1 MSKSTSLFE
10 LFEYCKITSKHMS
23 CWIFILLSGVSNT
36 YANPGS
42 LADIVEE
49 SSKAVVQIQ
58 TKRESYQSGIP
69 PYDAFNQK
77 KRHRGYSPHF
87 GQEHSPNRRAP
98 GMGIG
103 SGFLISADGLIVTN
117 AHVIAGADTISV
129 KFSNSQTKKAKLIGL
144 DKSSDL
150 AVLKV
155 EGSNLPHI
163 EFGDSNAIRIGDSIL
178 AIGSPFGLT
187 GTATSGIISAKGR
200 DLKMGRYDNFLQI
213 DAPINSGNSGGPV
226 LNMDG
231 KVIAVSTAI
240 YSPTGG
246 NIGIGFAIP
255 SNDANR
261 IIEDLRTFKYVK
273 RGYLGIN
280 MQALNQDL
288 TKALKLK
295 NSNGVLI
302 TQVQDKTPAQLAGLK
317 AGDVVTAFDEQS
329 ISTPDDLSRLV
340 AKSKPG
346 VAYKLELVRNSID
359 KTLLVTLEE
368 QARLGEQE
376 GTRISRNMADGDLGI
391 ELSEITPA
399 LRNRLRINEEQSG
412 VLVSKVRVEG
422 AADKA
427 GLEPGD
433 IIVQINNQPAKD
445 PNQCINLLRDEIVA
459 EYALL
464 LIRRGERNIFVG
476 FKNNTG

>member
-1 MSKSTSLFE
+1 MSKSTSLFGP
-10 LFEYCKITSKHMS
+10 FEYFKITSKHVA
-23 CWIFILLSGVSNT
+23 CWIFILFSGISST
-36 YANPGS
+36 YANSSS

-49 SSKAVVQIQ
+49 SSEAVVQIQ
-58 TKRESYQSGIP
+58 TKRGGYQSGIP
-69 PYDAFNQK
+69 SYGPFNER
-77 KRHRGYSPHF
+77 KRYRGQSPHF
-87 GQEHSPNRRAP
+87 GQEHSPNKRAP

-117 AHVIAGADTISV
+117 AHVIAEADTISV
-129 KFSNSQTKKAKLIGL
+129 KFSNSETQKAKLIGL

-155 EGSNLPHI
+155 EGSDLPHI
-163 EFGDSNAIRIGDSIL
+163 EFGDSNAIRIGDSVL

-213 DAPINSGNSGGPV
+213 DAPINSGNSGGPI
-226 LNMDG
+226 LNMVG
-231 KVIAVSTAI
+231 KVVAVSTAI
-240 YSPTGG
+240 YSPHGG

-288 TKALKLK
+288 SEALELK
-295 NSNGVLI
+295 NKNGVLV

-317 AGDVVTAFDEQS
+317 AGDVVTAFDEQP

-346 VAYKLELVRNSID
+346 IAYKIQFIRYSVDN
-359 KTLLVTLEE
+359 TVFVTLEE
-368 QARLGEQE
+368 QARLGKQT
-376 GTRISRNMADGDLGI
+376 GTRISRNMSDDDLGI
-391 ELSEITPA
+391 VLSEITPA
-399 LRNRLRINEEQSG
+399 LRNRLRINGDQSG
-412 VLVSKVRVEG
+412 VLVTKVKVDG

-433 IIVQINNQPAKD
+433 IIVQVNNQPAKG
-445 PNQCINLLRDEIVA
+445 PNQCISLLRGESVA

-464 LIRRGERNIFVG
+464 LIRRGERSMFVG
-476 FKNNTG
+476 FKKNIG

>member
-10 LFEYCKITSKHMS
+10 PFEYCKITLKHIF
-23 CWIFILLSGVSNT
+23 CWIFIIFSGTSST
-36 YANPGS
+36 YANSSS

-49 SSKAVVQIQ
+49 SSEAVVQIQ
-58 TKRESYQSGIP
+58 TKRESYQSGMP
-69 PYDAFNQK
+69 PYGAFNEN
-77 KRHRGYSPHF
+77 KRYRRYSPHF
-87 GQEHSPNRRAP
+87 DQEHSPSRRAP

-103 SGFLISADGLIVTN
+103 SGFLISKDGFIVTN
-117 AHVIAGADTISV
+117 AHVIAGADNISV
-129 KFSNSQTKKAKLIGL
+129 KLSNSQTKKAKLIGL
-144 DKSSDL
+144 DRSSDL

-155 EGSNLPHI
+155 EGSALPHI
-163 EFGDSNAIRIGDSIL
+163 EFGDSDAIRIGDSVL

-187 GTATSGIISAKGR
+187 GTATSGIISAKSR

-226 LNMDG
+226 LNMHG

-261 IIEDLRTFKYVK
+261 IIEDLRNFKYVK

-317 AGDVVTAFDEQS
+317 AGDVVKAFDEQS
-329 ISTPDDLSRLV
+329 ISSPDDLSRLV
-340 AKSKPG
+340 ANSKPG

-368 QARLGEQE
+368 QARLGEQ
-376 GTRISRNMADGDLGI
+376 GGARISRNMADGDLGI

-412 VLVSKVRVEG
+412 VLVSKVKVEG

-433 IIVQINNQPAKD
+433 IIVQVNNQPAKD